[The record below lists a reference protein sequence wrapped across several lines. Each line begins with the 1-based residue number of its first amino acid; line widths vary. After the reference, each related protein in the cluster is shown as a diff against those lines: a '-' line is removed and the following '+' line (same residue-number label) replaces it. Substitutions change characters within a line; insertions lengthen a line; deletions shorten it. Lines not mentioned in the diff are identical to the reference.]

1 MTLTPIDLLWP
12 AHDTPADLSA
22 IEAVPLDQRDLPAT
36 TYDTVLRAA
45 RLWPDRPA
53 LTVLPDAAR
62 FLRPVTTTFA
72 QLRDQVH
79 RTANLLRSL
88 GVTRHAAVGLLAPN
102 TAELPAALLAAQTAG
117 IAAPVN
123 PDLASEHVEQLL
135 RRGGARVLIAA
146 GPQLDAQV
154 WATAR
159 HVAAALRL
167 DALLALA
174 PTKAE
179 GPVTAL
185 EPVVGVPVG
194 YLTELAASHRADK
207 LVDIEPP
214 TADDLAAYL
223 HTGGT
228 TGTPKLAA
236 HTHANEVVDA
246 WMVAASIPL
255 DENSVMFAALPLFHV
270 NALIVTLLGPLLRG
284 QQVVWAGPLGYRDP
298 ELCAVFWKL
307 VEHYRIAAMSGVPTV
322 YSVLARVPVDA
333 DISSMRFAAVGASP
347 LPPAVR
353 ESFEK
358 HTGIPLCEGY
368 GLTEATCASALGLPG
383 HTRPGAVGRRLS
395 YQQLKTVRID
405 PDTGQWHDLP
415 QGVTGVLAISG
426 PVVFA
431 GYVAEHSAHGPRL
444 ETAGKI
450 RDGWLDTGD
459 LARIDADGFIH
470 LAGRAKDLIIRGG
483 HNIDPAAIEDALL
496 THPEVTA
503 AAAVGRPDPHAG
515 EVPVVYVTLTPGA
528 EADPVELLTWAT
540 ERVGERA
547 AAPREVLV
555 IDAIPLTAVG
565 KPYKLGLRLDAT
577 RRAVHA
583 ELAAQGADCDPER
596 IVCRPHDGGVNVTV
610 PAPADEAVRRRA
622 AAALD
627 RYVLNW
633 QYAPGPSPEAGRSD
647 PLPDGPEPSP
657 LRTGSTS

>member
-1 MTLTPIDLLWP
+1 MTLTPTDLLWP
-12 AHDTPADLSA
+12 APEDFADLSA
-22 IEAVPLDQRDLPAT
+22 IEAVPLHERGLPAT
-36 TYDTVLRAA
+36 TYDTVVRAA

-53 LTVLPDAAR
+53 LTVLPDAVR
-62 FLRPVTTTFA
+62 FLRPTTVTFA
-72 QLRDQVH
+72 ELGDQVH
-79 RTANLLRSL
+79 RTANLLRAL
-88 GVTRHAAVGLLAPN
+88 GVTRRAGVGLLAPN
-102 TAELPAALLAAQTAG
+102 TAELPAALLAAQAAG

-123 PDLASEHVEQLL
+123 PGLASEQVEQLL
-135 RRGGARVLIAA
+135 RRAGARILIAA

-159 HVAAALRL
+159 QVAAALRL
-167 DALLALA
+167 DALLVLA
-174 PTKAE
+174 PTLPE
-179 GPVTAL
+179 GPTPAL
-185 EPVVGVPVG
+185 DPVEGVRVG
-194 YLTELAASHRADK
+194 YLTELAASHPADR

-214 TADDLAAYL
+214 AADDLAAYF

-255 DENSVMFAALPLFHV
+255 DEDSAMFAALPLFHV

-284 QQVVWAGPLGYRDP
+284 RGVVWAGPLGYRDP
-298 ELCAVFWKL
+298 ELYPVFWKL
-307 VEHYRIAAMSGVPTV
+307 VEHHRIAAMSGVPTV

-353 ESFEK
+353 ESFEE

-383 HTRPGAVGRRLS
+383 HTRAGSVGRRLP
-395 YQQLKTVRID
+395 YQQVKTVRID
-405 PDTGQWHDLP
+405 PNTGERHDLP
-415 QGVTGVLAISG
+415 PGATGVLAVSG

-431 GYVAEHSAHGPRL
+431 GYVAEHTPRGPRL

-459 LARIDADGFIH
+459 LARIDTDGFIR
-470 LAGRAKDLIIRGG
+470 LVGRAKDLIIRGG
-483 HNIDPAAIEDALL
+483 HNIDPAAIEDTLL
-496 THPEVTA
+496 AHPEVTA
-503 AAAVGRPDPHAG
+503 AAVVGRPDPHAG
-515 EVPVVYVTLTPGA
+515 EVPVAYVTLAPCA
-528 EADPVELLTWAT
+528 RSNPAELLAWAA
-540 ERVGERA
+540 ERVPERA
-547 AAPREVLV
+547 AAPREVLL

-583 ELAAQGADCDPER
+583 ELAAQGADCDPEL
-596 IVCRPHDGGVNVTV
+596 ILCRPHDGGARVTL
-610 PAPADEAVRRRA
+610 PAPADEAVRRRVT
-622 AAALD
+622 AALD
-627 RYVLNW
+627 RYVLHW
-633 QYAPGPSPEAGRSD
+633 QYAPEQA
-647 PLPDGPEPSP
+647 
-657 LRTGSTS
+657 T

>member
-1 MTLTPIDLLWP
+1 MTFTPTDLLWP
-12 AHDTPADLSA
+12 PYDSPADLPA
-22 IEAVPLDQRDLPAT
+22 IEAVPLRERGLPAT
-36 TYDTVLRAA
+36 TYDTLLRAA

-53 LTVLPDAAR
+53 LTVLPDAER
-62 FLRPVTTTFA
+62 FLRPATATFA

-79 RTANLLRSL
+79 RTANLLRAL
-88 GVTRHAAVGLLAPN
+88 GVTRRAAVGLLAPN
-102 TAELPAALLAAQTAG
+102 TAELPAALLAAQAAG
-117 IAAPVN
+117 IATPVN
-123 PDLASEHVEQLL
+123 PGLAAKHVEQLL

-146 GPQLDAQV
+146 GPQLDPQV

-159 HVAAALRL
+159 EVASALRL

-174 PTKAE
+174 PTAAA
-179 GPVTAL
+179 GPGPAL
-185 EPVVGVPVG
+185 EPVAGVRVG
-194 YLTELAASHRADK
+194 YLAELAASHPADR
-207 LVDIEPP
+207 LVGIEPP
-214 TADDLAAYL
+214 AAGDLAAYF

-255 DENSVMFAALPLFHV
+255 DTDSVMFAGLPLFHV

-284 QQVVWAGPLGYRDP
+284 RRVVWAGPLGYREP
-298 ELCAVFWKL
+298 ELYGVFWKL

-333 DISSMRFAAVGASP
+333 DISSMRFGAVGASP

-353 ESFEK
+353 EAFEE

-383 HTRPGAVGRRLS
+383 HTRPGTIGRRLP
-395 YQQLKTVRID
+395 YQQVKTVRID
-405 PDTGQWHDLP
+405 PDTGEWHDLP
-415 QGVTGVLAISG
+415 PGATGVLAISG

-431 GYVAEHSAHGPRL
+431 GYVTEHTAHGPRL

-450 RDGWLDTGD
+450 RDGWLETGD
-459 LARIDADGFIH
+459 LARIDADGFVC

-483 HNIDPAAIEDALL
+483 HNIDPAGIEDALL
-496 THPEVTA
+496 AHPEVTA

-515 EVPVVYVTLTPGA
+515 EVPVAYVTLTPGA
-528 EADPVELLTWAT
+528 RVDPAELLAWAT
-540 ERVGERA
+540 EHVPERA

-555 IDAIPLTAVG
+555 VDAIPLTAVG

-583 ELAAQGADCDPER
+583 ELSAQGADCDPER
-596 IVCRPHDGGVNVTV
+596 IVCRPHDGGVRVV
-610 PAPADEAVRRRA
+610 LPAPPDEALRRRVT
-622 AAALD
+622 AALD

-633 QYAPGPSPEAGRSD
+633 QYAPQPA
-647 PLPDGPEPSP
+647 
-657 LRTGSTS
+657 T

>member
-1 MTLTPIDLLWP
+1 MTLTPTDLLWP
-12 AHDTPADLSA
+12 AYDSPADLPA
-22 IEAVPLDQRDLPAT
+22 IEAVPLHERGLPAT
-36 TYDTVLRAA
+36 TYDTLLRAA

-53 LTVLPDAAR
+53 LTVLPDAAH
-62 FLRPVTTTFA
+62 FLHPATATFA

-79 RTANLLRSL
+79 RTANLLRTL
-88 GVTRHAAVGLLAPN
+88 GVTRRDAVALLSPN
-102 TAELPAALLAAQTAG
+102 TAELPPALLAAQAAG

-123 PDLASEHVEQLL
+123 PGLAPEHVEQLL

-154 WATAR
+154 WTTAR
-159 HVAAALRL
+159 QVASALRL

-174 PTKAE
+174 PTAAD
-179 GPVTAL
+179 GPAPAL
-185 EPVVGVPVG
+185 EPVEGVRVG
-194 YLTELAASHRADK
+194 YLTELAAAHPAEK
-207 LVDIEPP
+207 LVDIKPP
-214 TADDLAAYL
+214 AADDLAAYF

-255 DENSVMFAALPLFHV
+255 DTDSVMFAALPLFHV

-284 QQVVWAGPLGYRDP
+284 QRVVWAGPLGYRDP
-298 ELCAVFWKL
+298 KLYGVFWKL

-353 ESFEK
+353 ESFEE

-383 HTRPGAVGRRLS
+383 HTRPGTVGRRLP
-395 YQQLKTVRID
+395 YQQVKTVRID
-405 PDTGQWHDLP
+405 PDTGRWHDLP
-415 QGVTGVLAISG
+415 PGATGVLAVSG

-431 GYVAEHSAHGPRL
+431 GYVTEHTAHGPCL
-444 ETAGKI
+444 QTAGKI
-450 RDGWLDTGD
+450 YDGWLETGD
-459 LARIDADGFIH
+459 LARIDADGFVC

-483 HNIDPAAIEDALL
+483 HNIDPAGIEDALL
-496 THPEVTA
+496 AHPEVTA

-515 EVPVVYVTLTPGA
+515 EVPVAYVTLTPGA
-528 EADPVELLTWAT
+528 RVDPAELLTWAT
-540 ERVGERA
+540 ERVPERA

-583 ELAAQGADCDPER
+583 ELAAHGADCGPER
-596 IVCRPHDGGVNVTV
+596 IVCRPHDGGVRVV
-610 PAPADEAVRRRA
+610 LPAPVDEAVRRRVT
-622 AAALD
+622 AALD
-627 RYVLNW
+627 RYVLHW
-633 QYAPGPSPEAGRSD
+633 QYA
-647 PLPDGPEPSP
+647 
-657 LRTGSTS
+657 TQHVT